1 MTQQIQDFDVL
12 ALELK
17 LDDDFNKSNGS
28 YYDGEYDAKLGFEPS
43 KDNWMNQKIYWKKST

>member
-1 MTQQIQDFDVL
+1 MTDQNLEFDVL

-43 KDNWMNQKIYWKKST
+43 KDNWMSDSVNQ